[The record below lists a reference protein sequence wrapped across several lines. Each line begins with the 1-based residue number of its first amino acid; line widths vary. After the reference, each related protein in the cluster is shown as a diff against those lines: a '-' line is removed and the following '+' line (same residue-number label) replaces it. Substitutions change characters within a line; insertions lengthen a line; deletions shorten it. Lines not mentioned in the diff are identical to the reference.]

1 MNPPITESPT
11 VPDAP
16 PSAVADTDLKRS
28 VPPDPSALALAVP
41 ESLPP
46 VEPAGPDAAA
56 VGAPF
61 DPCRIV
67 GWADFPASVRSDDPR
82 NVPTVMARE
91 ADDVYATG
99 CRFNNSSEATIVL
112 CGPPG
117 CPDDAPR
124 YDIGDL
130 FIGNVLWGEDINLD
144 PDHAPHP
151 NRAASIRGHRALI
164 IPGTNEAADNAPSCG
179 ISFQLPRGVGAVT
192 ITDGRFGTDPCTIA
206 RIVAAAVITRAG

>member
-1 MNPPITESPT
+1 MAVALLGLAGCSSRGGALNPPITEPPT
-11 VPDAP
+11 VSDDLPSSP
-16 PSAVADTDLKRS
+16 PAAVADADLESS
-28 VPPDPSALALAVP
+28 VPPAPSALVPAGP
-41 ESLPP
+41 ESSPP
-46 VEPAGPDAAA
+46 PGLAGPDAAA

-82 NVPTVMARE
+82 NVPTVMARD

-117 CPDDAPR
+117 CPDDASR

-130 FIGNVLWGEDINLD
+130 FIGNVLWGEAINLD
-144 PDHAPHP
+144 PEHAPRP
-151 NRAASIRGHRALI
+151 NRVAGIGGHRALV
-164 IPGTNEAADNAPSCG
+164 IPGTNEAANRCS
-179 ISFQLPRGVGAVT
+179 
-192 ITDGRFGTDPCTIA
+192 
-206 RIVAAAVITRAG
+206 